1 MKINIFLI
9 ICLSFL
15 LEWDVSDGSI
25 RENQNTHF
33 VFTNIF
39 SPKIEISVS
48 LDADIHVVWSWV
60 RETSGYL
67 IPNNIYDVGYEYRV
81 KFFAIFKRTG
91 CGIDYTNQ
99 YCHVPLTRPFRLD
112 YASNKPVSIELHASR
127 PLCSVQTSQSYVT
140 LTSLLV
146 EILSDVI

>member
-33 VFTNIF
+33 VFTNFF

-48 LDADIHVVWSWV
+48 LDADIHVV
-60 RETSGYL
+60 
-67 IPNNIYDVGYEYRV
+67 
-81 KFFAIFKRTG
+81 
-91 CGIDYTNQ
+91 
-99 YCHVPLTRPFRLD
+99 
-112 YASNKPVSIELHASR
+112 
-127 PLCSVQTSQSYVT
+127 
-140 LTSLLV
+140 
-146 EILSDVI
+146 